1 MSGAVIGID
10 RDGVLVVGR
19 AGMFH
24 SRIIMTETIQWPH
37 GEFTVQEAVNL
48 NPALPQ
54 AAVRKKLSDAMAAK
68 TIVQTQKG
76 DGKIK
81 GKFQVVK

>member
-1 MSGAVIGID
+1 MSD
-10 RDGVLVVGR
+10 
-19 AGMFH
+19 
-24 SRIIMTETIQWPH
+24 TIQWPR

-48 NPALPQ
+48 NPTLPQ

-68 TIVQTQKG
+68 KIIQTQKG

-81 GKFQVVK
+81 GKFSLV

>member
-1 MSGAVIGID
+1 MS
-10 RDGVLVVGR
+10 
-19 AGMFH
+19 
-24 SRIIMTETIQWPH
+24 EPIQWPR

-54 AAVRKKLSDAMAAK
+54 AAVRKQLSAAIAAK
-68 TIVQTQKG
+68 TIVQTRKG

-81 GKFQVVK
+81 GAFQLVKVVGGN

>member
-1 MSGAVIGID
+1 
-10 RDGVLVVGR
+10 
-19 AGMFH
+19 
-24 SRIIMTETIQWPH
+24 
-37 GEFTVQEAVNL
+37 VNL

-68 TIVQTQKG
+68 AIVQTQKG

>member
-1 MSGAVIGID
+1 M
-10 RDGVLVVGR
+10 
-19 AGMFH
+19 
-24 SRIIMTETIQWPH
+24 IMTETIQWPR

-68 TIVQTQKG
+68 AIVQTQKG

>member
-1 MSGAVIGID
+1 MSD
-10 RDGVLVVGR
+10 
-19 AGMFH
+19 
-24 SRIIMTETIQWPH
+24 TIQWPR

-48 NPALPQ
+48 NPTLPQ
-54 AAVRKKLSDAMAAK
+54 ATVRKKLSDAMAAK

-81 GKFQVVK
+81 GKFSVV

>member
-1 MSGAVIGID
+1 
-10 RDGVLVVGR
+10 
-19 AGMFH
+19 
-24 SRIIMTETIQWPH
+24 MTETIQWPP
-37 GEFTVQEAVNL
+37 GEFTVQEAMNL

-54 AAVRKKLSDAMAAK
+54 AVVRKKLSDAMAAK
-68 TIVQTQKG
+68 AIVQTQKG